1 MQTLTLDSPA
11 SRVPAWLWAAA
22 ALGVV
27 WNLYGVVQFAG
38 TFTPAGQAAMTAGM
52 TGSQAALYLSLPG
65 WISGVFAVGVFGG
78 LAGALLLALR
88 RRAAR
93 PVLAASLLGY
103 GLLFAGDAY
112 HGVFA
117 AIPAQLAIL
126 AMVVVIAA
134 ALSGVA
140 EVASR
145 RGLLNNRNTH

>member
-1 MQTLTLDSPA
+1 MQTLTLESTA
-11 SRVPAWLWAAA
+11 SRAPGWLWAAA
-22 ALGVV
+22 ALGVL

-52 TGSQAALYLSLPG
+52 TAAQAALYLSLPG
-65 WISGVFAVGVFGG
+65 WIGVAFAIGVFGG
-78 LAGALLLALR
+78 LAGAILLALR

-126 AMVVVIAA
+126 AIVVVIAA

-140 EVASR
+140 EVAAR
-145 RGLLNNRNTH
+145 RGLLTTRNTH